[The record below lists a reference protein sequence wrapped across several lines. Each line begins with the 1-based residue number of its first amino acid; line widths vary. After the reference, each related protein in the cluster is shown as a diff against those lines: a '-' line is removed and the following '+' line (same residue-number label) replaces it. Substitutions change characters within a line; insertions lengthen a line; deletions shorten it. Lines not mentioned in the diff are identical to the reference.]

1 MAPTT
6 DMTLLA
12 LAKRFP
18 EPATTRTSPPTRA
31 SLTTEGGFL
40 EAWAQGYN
48 VGSLV
53 ILILIVFCNYRSG
66 IWLHKL
72 ILLEASET
80 FTSSHVLSNM
90 PKLILAI
97 FHGTF
102 IFARD
107 PIYGWYLSVTAT
119 LLFVSYFLHNVVSW
133 LKIRP
138 FLPRWGSRFFIITL
152 LCVQPFWVAEAWSN
166 FQYFNSLGSDANVR
180 TRPWEALVRDPWWI
194 FTTWKL
200 ISAIKKT
207 YGFKLWSLVRINT
220 RFGIMLLC
228 MAISIVF
235 LLTDVVISAAKLSTS
250 SGINP
255 YWRFALVFKCAS
267 DTIFLDDFKSVLDDI
282 VARKF
287 SSTGN
292 NIHRGST
299 ARSPHRDST
308 GRKRSHSVNRGDEFI
323 ECSQLEDPFYRP
335 VHTSISSLQSSPP
348 KSKYL
353 NPFSK
358 ERKMSVPK
366 IHVQHDTTVTSQ
378 MRKSSEETW
387 GSESTMLARPAHAVY
402 GNEGTSLNL
411 NLNDSDASLFNGR
424 MV

>member
-1 MAPTT
+1 MAPTY
-6 DMTLLA
+6 DVTLLG
-12 LAKRFP
+12 LTQRSP

-31 SLTTEGGFL
+31 SLSTEGGFL

-72 ILLEASET
+72 ILLEL
-80 FTSSHVLSNM
+80 V
-90 PKLILAI
+90 LAI
-97 FHGTF
+97 WHGTF
-102 IFARD
+102 IFMRD
-107 PIYGWYLSVTAT
+107 PTYGWYLSSTAT
-119 LLFVSYFLHNVVSW
+119 LLFISYFLHNVVSW

-138 FLPRWGSRFFIITL
+138 FLPKWGSRFFIISL
-152 LCVQPFWVAEAWSN
+152 LLVQPFWVAEAWSN
-166 FQYFNSLGSDANVR
+166 FAYFNSLGSDANVR

-200 ISAIKKT
+200 VESIKKT
-207 YGFKLWSLVRINT
+207 YGFKLWALVRINT

-228 MAISIVF
+228 MLFSIIF
-235 LLTDVVISAAKLSTS
+235 LITDVVVSAAKLTAS

-287 SSTGN
+287 SSATDGVN
-292 NIHRGST
+292 RGSI
-299 ARSPHRDST
+299 ARSPNRHSGGGGRS
-308 GRKRSHSVNRGDEFI
+308 RKRSHSNQRGEDFI
-323 ECSQLEDPFYRP
+323 ETVSLEDPFRRP
-335 VHTSISSLQSSPP
+335 VYTSISSTQSNPS

-358 ERKMSVPK
+358 ERRTSVPK
-366 IHVQHDTTVTSQ
+366 IHVQHETSVTSEARKPSHESWGSDSTTVT
-378 MRKSSEETW
+378 
-387 GSESTMLARPAHAVY
+387 RPAHAVY
-402 GNEGTSLNL
+402 GNENL
-411 NLNDSDASLFNGR
+411 KANDSDADLFNGR

>member
-6 DMTLLA
+6 GIDLVVSHFQ
-12 LAKRFP
+12 KRLP
-18 EPATTRTSPPTRA
+18 EPAATLVSKPSRA
-31 SLTTEGGFL
+31 SLTIEGGFL

-72 ILLEASET
+72 ILLEVSAT
-80 FTSSHVLSNM
+80 NLLDDTLADRL
-90 PKLILAI
+90 KLTLAI
-97 FHGTF
+97 WHGTF
-102 IFARD
+102 IFVED
-107 PIYGWYLSVTAT
+107 PMYGWYLSATAT
-119 LLFVSYFLHNVVSW
+119 LLFISYFLHNVVSW

-138 FLPRWGSRFFIITL
+138 FLPLWGSRLFIISL

-166 FQYFNSLGSDANVR
+166 FSYFNWLGSYRYAN
-180 TRPWEALVRDPWWI
+180 TQMRPWEALVRDPWWI

-200 ISAIKKT
+200 IKKT
-207 YGFKLWSLVRINT
+207 YGFKLWALIRINP

-228 MAISIVF
+228 MAFSIVF
-235 LLTDVVISAAKLSTS
+235 LATDIAVSAARVEAN

-287 SSTGN
+287 SSAGGGV
-292 NIHRGST
+292 HRGPVAPPHHGS
-299 ARSPHRDST
+299 ALSHKHSPS
-308 GRKRSHSVNRGDEFI
+308 GGRGDPFI
-323 ECSQLEDPFYRP
+323 ECTSLEATCPQHL
-335 VHTSISSLQSSPP
+335 HTSVTSSKSIAQSH
-348 KSKYL
+348 KYL
-353 NPFSK
+353 KPFS
-358 ERKMSVPK
+358 RKRQASVPI
-366 IHVQHDTTVTSQ
+366 IHVQRETTVTTQ
-378 MRKSSEETW
+378 ARKPSNESW
-387 GSESTMLARPAHAVY
+387 GSDTMMLPRPAYAASGSQSVRKN
-402 GNEGTSLNL
+402 G
-411 NLNDSDASLFNGR
+411 SDASLFNGS

>member
-1 MAPTT
+1 MAPTDVT
-6 DMTLLA
+6 FIA
-12 LAKRFP
+12 LEKRFP

-72 ILLEASET
+72 ILLEACDVISSIPSSAN
-80 FTSSHVLSNM
+80 TS
-90 PKLILAI
+90 KLILAI
-97 FHGTF
+97 WHGTF
-102 IFARD
+102 IFVRD
-107 PIYGWYLSVTAT
+107 PAYGWYLSTTAT
-119 LLFVSYFLHNVVSW
+119 LLFISYFLHNVVSW

-138 FLPRWGSRFFIITL
+138 FLPRWGSRFFIISL
-152 LCVQPFWVAEAWSN
+152 LCVQLFWVAEAWSN
-166 FQYFNSLGSDANVR
+166 FAYFNALGSDVNVR

-194 FTTWKL
+194 FTTWRL
-200 ISAIKKT
+200 IDIIKKT
-207 YGFKLWSLVRINT
+207 YNFKLWALVRINT
-220 RFGIMLLC
+220 RFGVMLLC
-228 MAISIVF
+228 MALSIVF
-235 LLTDVVISAAKLSTS
+235 LLTDVVFSAAKLTAN

-287 SSTGN
+287 SSTGDGVH
-292 NIHRGST
+292 HRSM
-299 ARSPHRDST
+299 ARSPNRHSG
-308 GRKRSHSVNRGDEFI
+308 GRKRSLSNTRGDDFI
-323 ECSQLEDPFYRP
+323 ECTSLEDPVRRP
-335 VHTSISSLQSSPP
+335 VHTSISSSRPNKA

-353 NPFSK
+353 NPFAK
-358 ERKMSVPK
+358 EKRTIPK
-366 IHVQHDTTVTSQ
+366 IHVQHETTVTTQ
-378 MRKSSEETW
+378 LRKPSHESGDSGSS
-387 GSESTMLARPAHAVY
+387 MLTRPANAVY
-402 GNEGTSLNL
+402 GNTNPRV
-411 NLNDSDASLFNGR
+411 NDSDASLFDGR

>member
-1 MAPTT
+1 MAPTK

-12 LAKRFP
+12 FAKRFP
-18 EPATTRTSPPTRA
+18 EPATTRTSPPTRD

-66 IWLHKL
+66 MWLHKL
-72 ILLEASET
+72 ILLE
-80 FTSSHVLSNM
+80 VSNM
-90 PKLILAI
+90 FTNSINTSDNLKLILAI

-107 PIYGWYLSVTAT
+107 PIYGWYLSATAT
-119 LLFVSYFLHNVVSW
+119 LLFISYFLHNVVSW

-138 FLPRWGSRFFIITL
+138 FLPRWGSRFFIISL
-152 LCVQPFWVAEAWSN
+152 LCVQPFWVTEAWSN
-166 FQYFNSLGSDANVR
+166 FQYFNSLGSDTNVR

-207 YGFKLWSLVRINT
+207 YGFKLWALVRINT

-228 MAISIVF
+228 MVISIVF
-235 LLTDVVISAAKLSTS
+235 LLTDVAVSAAKLSSS

-287 SSTGN
+287 SSTSNG
-292 NIHRGST
+292 IHRSSAT
-299 ARSPHRDST
+299 RSPHRDSL

-323 ECSQLEDPFYRP
+323 ECSQLEDPFDRP

-358 ERKMSVPK
+358 ERKTSVPK
-366 IHVQHDTTVTSQ
+366 IHVQHDTTVTSH
-378 MRKSSEETW
+378 MRSSSEETW
-387 GSESTMLARPAHAVY
+387 SNKSPMLARPAHAVY
-402 GNEGTSLNL
+402 CNEGLNV
-411 NLNDSDASLFNGR
+411 NLNDSDASLFEGR

>member
-1 MAPTT
+1 
-6 DMTLLA
+6 
-12 LAKRFP
+12 
-18 EPATTRTSPPTRA
+18 
-31 SLTTEGGFL
+31 L

-66 IWLHKL
+66 MWLHKL
-72 ILLEASET
+72 ILFEVSDM
-80 FTSSHVLSNM
+80 FTNSFNTSDNL
-90 PKLILAI
+90 KLILAI

-107 PIYGWYLSVTAT
+107 PIYGWYLSATAT
-119 LLFVSYFLHNVVSW
+119 LLFISYFLHNVVSW

-138 FLPRWGSRFFIITL
+138 FLPRWGSRLFIISL
-152 LCVQPFWVAEAWSN
+152 LCVQPFWVTEAWSN

-180 TRPWEALVRDPWWI
+180 TRPWEALLRDPWWI

-207 YGFKLWSLVRINT
+207 YGFKLWALVRINT

-228 MAISIVF
+228 MVISIVF
-235 LLTDVVISAAKLSTS
+235 LLTDVAVSAAKLSS
-250 SGINP
+250 NSGINP

-292 NIHRGST
+292 GIHRRSAT
-299 ARSPHRDST
+299 RSPHRDSL
-308 GRKRSHSVNRGDEFI
+308 GRERSPSVNRGDEFI
-323 ECSQLEDPFYRP
+323 ECSQLEDPFARP

-348 KSKYL
+348 KPKYL

-358 ERKMSVPK
+358 ERKTSVPK
-366 IHVQHDTTVTSQ
+366 IHVQHDTTVTSH

-387 GSESTMLARPAHAVY
+387 SSESPMLARPAHAVY
-402 GNEGTSLNL
+402 CNDGVNL
-411 NLNDSDASLFNGR
+411 NLNDSDASLFDGR

>member
-1 MAPTT
+1 MAPTAGINL
-6 DMTLLA
+6 MA
-12 LAKRFP
+12 LHKRFP
-18 EPATTRTSPPTRA
+18 EPATTRTSPPTRD

-72 ILLEASET
+72 ILLEL
-80 FTSSHVLSNM
+80 V
-90 PKLILAI
+90 LAI
-97 FHGTF
+97 WHGTF
-102 IFARD
+102 IFADD
-107 PIYGWYLSVTAT
+107 PVYGWYLSATAT
-119 LLFVSYFLHNVVSW
+119 LLFISYFLHNVVSW

-138 FLPRWGSRFFIITL
+138 FLPLWGSRFFIISL

-166 FQYFNSLGSDANVR
+166 FSYFNSLGSDANTR
-180 TRPWEALVRDPWWI
+180 MRPWEALLRDPWWI

-207 YGFKLWSLVRINT
+207 YAFKLWALIRINS

-228 MAISIVF
+228 MVFSIVF
-235 LLTDVVISAAKLSTS
+235 LVTDVAVSAARVTAN

-287 SSTGN
+287 SSAGGGV
-292 NIHRGST
+292 HRGSV
-299 ARSPHRDST
+299 APPPKGGSALSSSR
-308 GRKRSHSVNRGDEFI
+308 NRGDDFI
-323 ECSQLEDPFYRP
+323 ECSSLEVSIHPP
-335 VHTSISSLQSSPP
+335 MHTSISSSKALPP
-348 KSKYL
+348 KSTYL

-358 ERKMSVPK
+358 ERKPSTPK
-366 IHVQHDTTVTSQ
+366 IHVQHETTVTSQ
-378 MRKSSEETW
+378 ARKPSN
-387 GSESTMLARPAHAVY
+387 ESWKSDNTMLTRPAHAVY
-402 GNEGTSLNL
+402 GSEYSRKH
-411 NLNDSDASLFNGR
+411 DSDSSLFNGR

>member
-1 MAPTT
+1 MAPTY
-6 DMTLLA
+6 DIDLLA
-12 LAKRFP
+12 LRKRFAQ
-18 EPATTRTSPPTRA
+18 PATTRTSPPTRA

-72 ILLEASET
+72 ILLEVSPT
-80 FTSSHVLSNM
+80 INVYCSRTNLS
-90 PKLILAI
+90 KLVLAI
-97 FHGTF
+97 WHGTF
-102 IFARD
+102 IFTDD
-107 PIYGWYLSVTAT
+107 PIYGWYLSATAT

-138 FLPRWGSRFFIITL
+138 FLPLWGSRCFIISL
-152 LCVQPFWVAEAWSN
+152 LLVQPFWVAEAWSN
-166 FQYFNSLGSDANVR
+166 FSYFNSLGSEANTR
-180 TRPWEALVRDPWWI
+180 MRPWEALLRDPWWI

-200 ISAIKKT
+200 ISSIKKT
-207 YGFKLWSLVRINT
+207 YGFKLWALVRINS

-228 MAISIVF
+228 MMLSIIF
-235 LLTDVVISAAKLSTS
+235 LATDVAVSAAKVTAN

-287 SSTGN
+287 SSASGGV
-292 NIHRGST
+292 HRGSVVPPPDGCSSGQK
-299 ARSPHRDST
+299 RSP
-308 GRKRSHSVNRGDEFI
+308 SVNRGDDFI
-323 ECSQLEDPFYRP
+323 ECSSLEPP
-335 VHTSISSLQSSPP
+335 HHQPAHTSISSPNAMAQKHRS
-348 KSKYL
+348 L
-353 NPFSK
+353 NPFSR
-358 ERKMSVPK
+358 ERSTFLPK
-366 IHVQHDTTVTSQ
+366 IRVQQETSATSHA
-378 MRKSSEETW
+378 RKPSH
-387 GSESTMLARPAHAVY
+387 ESWTSGDGMLTRPAQAIY
-402 GNEGTSLNL
+402 GNDSTRK
-411 NLNDSDASLFNGR
+411 NDSDASLFDGR